1 MSYGLCVFSAADFYP
16 VSFICISRFLQSAAA
31 LLLNRVLTDCGVENN
46 LTRTIIL
53 SRVIHGMLCNVKTP
67 AVQKMVLSLFALM
80 SAMLLSARPVPR

>member
-1 MSYGLCVFSAADFYP
+1 MLYGLCVLSAADFYP
-16 VSFICISRFLQSAAA
+16 VSFICISRFLCAAA

-67 AVQKMVLSLFALM
+67 AVQKMVLSLFALI
-80 SAMLLSARPVPR
+80 SAMLLSARPVQR